1 MKNDPYFII
10 FATMKA
16 ESIKSE
22 LIEWLSKLDDKSI
35 LTSLLQFKKSA
46 ESGDWSDNLTKDQLE
61 SLQRGLSDLDNG
73 NLTASKDFWSSY
85 GRQV

>member
-1 MKNDPYFII
+1 
-10 FATMKA
+10 MKA

-46 ESGDWSDNLTKDQLE
+46 ESGDWADNLTKEQLE
-61 SLQRGLSDLDNG
+61 SLQRGLSDLDKG
-73 NLTASKDFWSSY
+73 NVILSKDFWNSY
-85 GRQV
+85 GR